1 MMIKYLSVIA
11 LIALLFSFAN
21 CENWSV
27 NVGDAGKK
35 VFEPNNFDANVG
47 DTVTFNFVD
56 GNHDVIQADTFA
68 TCAKSTLPNAY
79 TTPVHAGNAAAP
91 AKEVWT
97 LTKTGPLYYYC
108 DVEEHCA
115 KDMMYATINVLDA
128 GVAPKVP
135 GVKAAAPPTTP
146 NTSTAPNGNGSTS
159 PSSAPPAS
167 APPSPSSPAVRIEVS
182 IAVLCGALLSL
193 VCYFL

>member
-68 TCAKSTLPNAY
+68 TCAKSALPNAY
-79 TTPVHAGNAAAP
+79 STPVHAGNAAAP

-135 GVKAAAPPTTP
+135 GVKAAAPPTTTP
-146 NTSTAPNGNGSTS
+146 ALTNGT
-159 PSSAPPAS
+159 APPAS
-167 APPSPSSPAVRIEVS
+167 TPPMPSASSAVRTDKQISV
-182 IAVLCGALLSL
+182 AFLYVALLSL
-193 VCYFL
+193 ACYFL